1 MLHVHIFTLFP
12 EFFSGPLDV
21 SIAKRAQENGLIN
34 IEIINIRDFSRDKHK
49 KVDDYPYG
57 GGCGMV
63 MKPEPIYD
71 AVDFAKKA
79 VTSNNKSII
88 LLSPQ
93 GKVFNHKIAQ
103 ELSSKEHLIFICGHY
118 EGVDERVKAI
128 ITDEISLGD
137 YVLTGGE
144 IPALAII
151 DATSRYIPGVLGC
164 SQSSEEESFSYG
176 LLEYPQYTRPKEYK
190 GLKVPE
196 ILLSGNHEKIRLYR
210 RREALIKTYK
220 NRPDLFAKLE
230 LTKEDIELLQEYSIE
245 QL

>member
-1 MLHVHIFTLFP
+1 MLHVHILTLFP

>member
-1 MLHVHIFTLFP
+1 MLHVHILTLFP

-118 EGVDERVKAI
+118 EGVDERVRAI